1 MKVEIPLKL
10 EIFVRERGSHECRD
24 VRIMKKDLIPIQI
37 ELPDWLKEIP
47 ELSPD
52 IMVTM
57 IVSGEKIILRS
68 SKDER

>member
-10 EIFVRERGSHECRD
+10 EIFISGRESGERRD

-47 ELSPD
+47 KLSSD

-57 IVSGEKIILRS
+57 KVSGEKIILGS
-68 SKDER
+68 SNVER

>member
-10 EIFVRERGSHECRD
+10 EIFVRERGSHEHKE

-57 IVSGEKIILRS
+57 IVSGEKIFLES
-68 SKDER
+68 SKVER